1 MMKTDATR
9 VSIRLTAEQYR
20 LLKLLVDV
28 GVYPSMSDAL
38 REAIIKLLK
47 DYAHLIHGTRWNES
61 SAR

>member
-1 MMKTDATR
+1 MKTDAIR
-9 VSIRLTAEQYR
+9 VSIRLTTEQYR
-20 LLKLLVDV
+20 LLKLLVDS

-47 DYAHLIHGTRWNES
+47 DYAHLLR